1 MSLNKLIYSSRPE
14 KSNIIDI
21 LNKMLAHRPLGFFHS
36 TTAKPSC
43 RSRCGARSRRLDAQ
57 YRQCSAGEKDTIS
70 VHENVI
76 CRKTRK
82 RKRKKKRKTKKKGWF
97 SF

>member
-21 LNKMLAHRPLGFFHS
+21 LNKMLAHRPL
-36 TTAKPSC
+36 
-43 RSRCGARSRRLDAQ
+43 Q
-57 YRQCSAGEKDTIS
+57 MIS
-70 VHENVI
+70 VHEDVI

-82 RKRKKKRKTKKKGWF
+82 RKRKRKKRKRKTKKKGWF